1 MGLIRSEGIAEFRDH
16 LDTYSARDLSLCTAN
31 TMSSDE
37 TLSIKNEY
45 VKAPRSNLI
54 KIFYFDSIGGCLRPR
69 SKKSGVKLRRGT
81 NHKRGRHLISCDCA
95 DKTSANVLMNVSL

>member
-1 MGLIRSEGIAEFRDH
+1 MGLIRSEGIAEFRAH

-54 KIFYFDSIGGCLRPR
+54 KIFYFDSIGAACG
-69 SKKSGVKLRRGT
+69 RGQKNRVSNYDVERIT
-81 NHKRGRHLISCDCA
+81 SEEDTLFPVTVQTKRA
-95 DKTSANVLMNVSL
+95 LMS